1 MADAP
6 SLQPEAQKNTSTI
19 PPGMVDYTP
28 PLLTCLSMLMGLMG
42 QPRSV
47 ASLMSNL
54 PQGEKAFTY
63 MGVLRAAHR
72 AGARAKVVN
81 RPKLSDISKLVMPA
95 ILLLKNNNACI
106 ITKLENDKAQVIFP
120 ELGQEPIPMRAEE
133 LNQEYIGKAIFL
145 QLEPRLDQRASFYER
160 FDAKSWFWNTLWH
173 FRPIYMHVILASI
186 VVNALAIASPL
197 FTMNVYDRVV
207 PNNAIP
213 TLWVM
218 FSGVLIAF
226 LFDFLLKNLRS
237 YFVDLAGRNADTI
250 IASRIMQH
258 LMTLRMDNLPPST
271 GGLANNIREFEQLRD
286 FFGSTTLLAL
296 VDIPFLLIFLLVIYL
311 IAGPLAI
318 VPAIA
323 VPVVIVIGIVMQKP
337 MKNNVEQGQRENMQ
351 KNALLVEAISG
362 LDTIKTNQAEGLMQR
377 RWEEVVAMN
386 AESTAKSKALVTLTT
401 SLTMS
406 ATQVVTIVCVAWG
419 VYLIA
424 DHQLTTGSLI
434 ATSILLGRVM
444 APLSSVANML
454 SRLQKSKTALNVLD
468 QIMSLPTERPQG
480 KGYLKVDYIDNDLV
494 FENVSFTSPGAAHP
508 ALQGVSFTVKR
519 GEKVGI
525 VGRIGS
531 GKSTL
536 GRLTVGL
543 YLPTEGQIKLGGIDI
558 QQLDVADLRRKIGY
572 VSQDNFLF
580 FGSVRDNI
588 TFGFPLADDQ
598 MIIRAAYLA
607 GVNEFV
613 RNHEAGFD
621 MPVGERGTSLSGGQ
635 RQAITIARALLPDPD
650 IYILDEPTS
659 SMDVASEATFF
670 KRLQEST
677 DNKTVLLITHRY
689 SLLGLVDRIIVMD
702 RGRIVADGP
711 REQILRQA
719 MGGGAASPAQ
729 PMAKM
734 SPVPASPAQPVT
746 KMSPAPASP
755 AVAKMPPS
763 IPQPSGAGGV
773 ANSPPRPKAH
783 SMAHKLGLNAISFSD
798 ERK

>member
-1 MADAP
+1 MAANP
-6 SLQPEAQKNTSTI
+6 PQSEPVKSAQGASV

-47 ASLMSNL
+47 ASLLSNL
-54 PQGEKAFTY
+54 PQGDKAFTP
-63 MGVLRAAHR
+63 MAVLRAAHR

-81 RPKLSDISKLVMPA
+81 RPKIQGISSLVMPA

-106 ITKLENDKAQVIFP
+106 ITKQENEFAQVIFP
-120 ELGQEPIPMRAEE
+120 ELGAEPQPMALDE
-133 LNQEYIGKAIFL
+133 LEKEYTGQAIFV
-145 QLEPRLDQRASFYER
+145 QLEPKLDQRARFFER
-160 FDAKSWFWNTLWH
+160 FDAKSWFWSTLWH

-186 VVNALAIASPL
+186 VVNMLALASPL

-218 FSGVLIAF
+218 FTGVIIAF
-226 LFDFLLKNLRS
+226 AFDFLLKNLRS
-237 YFVDLAGRNADTI
+237 YFVDMAGRNADTI
-250 IASRIMQH
+250 IASRIMQQ
-258 LMTLRMDNLPPST
+258 LMSLRIDNLPAST

-286 FFGSTTLLAL
+286 FFGSTTLLAI
-296 VDIPFLLIFLLVIYL
+296 VDIPFLFIFLFVVYL
-311 IAGPLAI
+311 ISGPLVV
-318 VPAIA
+318 VPLVA
-323 VPVVIVIGIVMQKP
+323 VPVVVLAGIFLQKP

-362 LDTIKTNQAEGLMQR
+362 LDTIKTSQAEGLMQR

-386 AESTAKSKALVTLTT
+386 AESTAKGKALVTLT
-401 SLTMS
+401 SSITMS
-406 ATQVVTIVCVAWG
+406 ATQIVTVICVVWG

-424 DHQLTTGSLI
+424 ENELTTGALI

-444 APLSSVANML
+444 APLSSVATML

-468 QIMSLPTERPQG
+468 EIMTLPTERPQG
-480 KGYLKVDYIDNDLV
+480 KGYLKMDYINNDIG
-494 FENVSFTSPGAAHP
+494 FENITFTYPNAAHP
-508 ALQGVSFTVKR
+508 ALQNVSFTVKH

-531 GKSTL
+531 GKTTM
-536 GRLTVGL
+536 GRLCMGL
-543 YLPTEGQIKLGGIDI
+543 YLPSEGQIKLGGIDI

-580 FGSVRDNI
+580 YGSVRDNI
-588 TFGFPLADDQ
+588 TFGFPQADDQ
-598 MIIRAAYLA
+598 LIIRAAYLS

-621 MPVGERGTSLSGGQ
+621 MPVGERGMALSGGQ
-635 RQAITIARALLPDPD
+635 RQAVAIARALLSDPD
-650 IYILDEPTS
+650 ILILDEPTS
-659 SMDVASEATFF
+659 GMDVASESNFF
-670 KRLQEST
+670 NRLQENT
-677 DNKTVLLITHRY
+677 DNKTMLLITHRY

-711 REQILRQA
+711 RDQILRQA
-719 MGGGAASPAQ
+719 MGGGS
-729 PMAKM
+729 K
-734 SPVPASPAQPVT
+734 
-746 KMSPAPASP
+746 APA
-755 AVAKMPPS
+755 AGE
-763 IPQPSGAGGV
+763 QPL
-773 ANSPPRPKAH
+773 RQ
-783 SMAHKLGLNAISFSD
+783 D
-798 ERK
+798 Q

>member
-1 MADAP
+1 MANAP
-6 SLQPEAQKNTSTI
+6 NPGMKEDVAAV

-54 PQGEKAFTY
+54 PQGDKAFTP

-72 AGARAKVVN
+72 AGARAKVVS
-81 RPKLSDISKLVMPA
+81 RSRLKDISSLVMPV

-106 ITKLENDKAQVIFP
+106 LTKLENEQAQVIFP
-120 ELGQEPIPMRAEE
+120 ELGQEPQPMRADE
-133 LNQEYIGKAIFL
+133 LSKEYIGQAIFL
-145 QLEPRLDQRASFYER
+145 QLEPKLDQRAFFHER
-160 FDAKSWFWNTLWH
+160 FSARSWFWNTLWH
-173 FRPIYMHVILASI
+173 FRPIYMHVILASV
-186 VVNALAIASPL
+186 VVNMLALASPL

-218 FSGVLIAF
+218 FSGVIIAF

-237 YFVDLAGRNADTI
+237 YFVDMAGRNADTI
-250 IASRIMQH
+250 IASRIMQQ
-258 LMTLRMDNLPPST
+258 LMSLRMDNLPPST

-296 VDIPFLLIFLLVIYL
+296 VDIPFLAVFLMVVYFIS
-311 IAGPLAI
+311 GPLVI

-323 VPVVIVIGIVMQKP
+323 VPVVILAGIFLQKP
-337 MKNNVEQGQRENMQ
+337 MKANVEQGQRENMQ

-386 AESTAKSKALVTLTT
+386 AESTAKGKALVTLTT

-406 ATQVVTIVCVAWG
+406 ATQIVTVVCVAWG
-419 VYLIA
+419 VYLIY
-424 DHQLTTGSLI
+424 DNQLTTGALI

-468 QIMSLPTERPQG
+468 QIMTLPTERPQG
-480 KGYLKVDYIDNDLV
+480 KGYLKMDYIDNNIA
-494 FENVSFTSPGAAHP
+494 FENVGFSYPGAAHP
-508 ALQGVSFTVKR
+508 AVQGVSFAVKP

-531 GKSTL
+531 GKTTM
-536 GRLTVGL
+536 GRLAMGL
-543 YLPTEGQIKLGGIDI
+543 YLPSEGQIKLGGIDI
-558 QQLDVADLRRKIGY
+558 QQLDIADLRRKIGY

-588 TFGFPLADDQ
+588 TFGFPQADDQ
-598 MIIRAAYLA
+598 LIMRAAYLA
-607 GVNEFV
+607 GVTEFV

-621 MPVGERGTSLSGGQ
+621 MPVGERGMALSGGQ
-635 RQAITIARALLPDPD
+635 RQSVSIARALLPDPD

-659 SMDVASEATFF
+659 GMDVASEAIFF
-670 KRLQEST
+670 KRLQESS
-677 DNKTVLLITHRY
+677 DNKTMLLITHRY
-689 SLLGLVDRIIVMD
+689 SLLALVERIIVMD

-719 MGGGAASPAQ
+719 MGGAA
-729 PMAKM
+729 
-734 SPVPASPAQPVT
+734 
-746 KMSPAPASP
+746 PAPPPPVKSP
-755 AVAKMPPS
+755 
-763 IPQPSGAGGV
+763 
-773 ANSPPRPKAH
+773 SPPHLYPPKPPKAR
-783 SMAHKLGLNAISFSD
+783 SQAHRLGPNAITFSD
-798 ERK
+798 EAR